1 MVVLVAEIP
10 LISKIPELLKAEE
23 RVIEPDPL
31 KAREPVIMVV
41 VPVYVLAAAK
51 VNLLPLVFISEPP
64 VPENT
69 PDAIPSEPPWI
80 IVNDFDPRDTAPA
93 PL

>member
-10 LISKIPELLKAEE
+10 LISKVPALLKAEE

-31 KAREPVIMVV
+31 KAREPVLMFV

-51 VNLLPLVFISEPP
+51 VNVLAPVFVIEPD
-64 VPENT
+64 PENP
-69 PDAIPSEPPWI
+69 PDAIPSEPWI
-80 IVNDFDPRDTAPA
+80 IVNDFDPRDTAPV
-93 PL
+93 PS